1 MNTADVLLK
10 KRDYLGLLAISS
22 RHSETVARV
31 VQRTLDFATKN
42 PTAPYD
48 VVREIA
54 ETEAGSQAASLQ
66 HRTVY
71 LADIGMLSP
80 MIGLLGTVIGI
91 IRSFGLLGSGQQ
103 TETSRD
109 LLMATGVSEA
119 LIATAAGLVLGILAM
134 FFYSVFRNRV
144 QSLISDLEIATAHIV
159 GLVAL
164 NYGKKREGS
173 RVAVDE
179 EY

>member
-1 MNTADVLLK
+1 
-10 KRDYLGLLAISS
+10 
-22 RHSETVARV
+22 
-31 VQRTLDFATKN
+31 
-42 PTAPYD
+42 
-48 VVREIA
+48 
-54 ETEAGSQAASLQ
+54 
-66 HRTVY
+66 
-71 LADIGMLSP
+71 

-134 FFYSVFRNRV
+134 FFYSIFRNRV